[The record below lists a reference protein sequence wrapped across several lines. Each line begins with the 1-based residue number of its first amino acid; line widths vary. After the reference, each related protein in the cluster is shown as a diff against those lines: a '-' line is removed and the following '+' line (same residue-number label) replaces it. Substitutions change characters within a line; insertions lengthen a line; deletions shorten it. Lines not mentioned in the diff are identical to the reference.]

1 MSTFFIADKASGMPS
16 MVTSYLPCRD
26 TDKASPGMLP
36 WQHPTFLAVIND
48 KASPRMPSVLL
59 HFAVAD
65 SPVDKSFKG
74 PDDFQGDQPRRPS
87 EGERQS
93 FPLVLLAGCPALLDK
108 ISFALSPGQISFAFV
123 PWTNKFCIVPWT
135 NKFCIVL
142 LGSPAP
148 RSWTQGTFASHIVI
162 HQNTLFNLSVGKG
175 VRHFK
180 FQMVSKIFKM
190 ALSSSGST
198 HPFLLLG

>member
-1 MSTFFIADKASGMPS
+1 VANPSNNLSCFLAESPAHKILTGKHCEAQNSFWHSIFLATKKPQEMRSMSTFFIADKASGMPS

-108 ISFALSPGQISFAFV
+108 ISFAFV
-123 PWTNKFCIVPWT
+123 PWTNKFCVCPLD
-135 NKFCIVL
+135 K
-142 LGSPAP
+142 
-148 RSWTQGTFASHIVI
+148 
-162 HQNTLFNLSVGKG
+162 
-175 VRHFK
+175 
-180 FQMVSKIFKM
+180 
-190 ALSSSGST
+190 
-198 HPFLLLG
+198 